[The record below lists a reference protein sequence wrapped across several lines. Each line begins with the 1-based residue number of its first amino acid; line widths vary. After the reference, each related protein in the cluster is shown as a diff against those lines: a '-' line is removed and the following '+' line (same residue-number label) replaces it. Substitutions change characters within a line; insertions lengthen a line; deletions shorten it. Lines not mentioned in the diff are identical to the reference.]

1 MPLSF
6 IRQKT
11 VPSTVP
17 QVFVAENEFLRLE
30 ACELGASL
38 LSLKVK
44 TSRGLQE
51 VLRGEADIQ
60 WRLQHYPYYNAAVG
74 PVANRLGEVQLSL
87 DSGMLVLDANEGKN
101 HLHGGAR
108 GYHTRVWQ
116 GSLENPTSLVFRLQ
130 TSPEEDGYPG
140 ERKIS
145 WHYRLEGPVLHVSF
159 DQVSSFETLFNPC
172 FHAYFNLNPEA
183 ARIEDQEL
191 LLRAGFFLPRGEDKC
206 PTGELRSLKAT
217 AMDFTSPRRLG
228 DALRQIEDDPQLGEL
243 DHYFVLENSHLKD
256 GYALLDDNRS
266 APVELYSAES
276 GLLLRATSDLPG
288 LQVYACKGGDSKK
301 TGHFPAHFACCL
313 EFQKYPDALR
323 HPSFPS
329 IIQRPGER
337 CSASM
342 RFTFRESPRPFR
354 RSL

>member
-1 MPLSF
+1 MPFSL
-6 IRQKT
+6 RQKT
-11 VPSTVP
+11 ASSAVP
-17 QVFVAENEFLRLE
+17 QVYIAENEFLRLE

-44 TSRGLQE
+44 TGRGWLE
-51 VLRGEADIQ
+51 VLRGETDIL

-74 PVANRLGEVQLSL
+74 PVANRLGEVQLSM
-87 DSGMLVLDANEGKN
+87 DSGTLVLDANEGKN

-108 GYHTRVWQ
+108 GYHTRIWQ
-116 GSLENPTSLVFRLQ
+116 GSPENPAGLVFRLK
-130 TSPEEDGYPG
+130 TSPNDDGYPG
-140 ERKIS
+140 EREIS
-145 WHYRLEGPVLHVSF
+145 WHYQLEGPALRVSF
-159 DQVSSFETLFNPC
+159 EQLSSAETLFNPC

-183 ARIEDQEL
+183 ATIEDQEL
-191 LLRAGFFLPRGEDKC
+191 LLRAAAFLPRGEDKC
-206 PTGELRSLKAT
+206 PRGELRSLKAT
-217 AMDFTSPRRLG
+217 AMDFTGPRRLG

-243 DHYFVLENSHLKD
+243 DHYFVLEDSHLKD
-256 GYALLDDNRS
+256 RHYLLDNKRS

-276 GLLLRATSDLPG
+276 GLLLQASSDLPG
-288 LQVYACKGGDSKK
+288 LQVYACKSGDSKK
-301 TGHFPAHFACCL
+301 SGHFPEHFACCL

-329 IIQRPGER
+329 IIQKPGER

-342 RFTFRESPRPFR
+342 RFTFKESPNPFR

>member
-1 MPLSF
+1 MPLSL
-6 IRQKT
+6 RQKT
-11 VPSTVP
+11 ASSAVP
-17 QVFVAENEFLRLE
+17 QVLVAENEFLRLE

-51 VLRGEADIQ
+51 VLRGEADIP

-74 PVANRLGEVQLSL
+74 PVANRLGEVELSL
-87 DSGMLVLDANEGKN
+87 ASGTVVLDANEGKN

-108 GYHTRVWQ
+108 GYHSRIWQ
-116 GSLENPTSLVFRLQ
+116 GSLENPAGLVFRLQ
-130 TSPEEDGYPG
+130 TSPEDDGYPG
-140 ERKIS
+140 ERRIS
-145 WHYRLEGPVLHVSF
+145 WHYQLVGPALCISF
-159 DQVSSFETLFNPC
+159 DQLSSAETLFNPC
-172 FHAYFNLNPEA
+172 FHAYFNLNPKA
-183 ARIEDQEL
+183 ATIEDQEL
-191 LLRAGFFLPRGEDKC
+191 LLRAEAFLPRGEDKC

-243 DHYFVLENSHLKD
+243 DHYFVLENS
-256 GYALLDDNRS
+256 ALMHSHSLPDNSRF

-276 GLLLRATSDLPG
+276 GLLLQATSELPG
-288 LQVYACKGGDSKK
+288 LQVYACKSGDSKK
-301 TGHFPAHFACCL
+301 SGHFTEHFACCL

-342 RFTFRESPRPFR
+342 RFTFRESPSPFR
-354 RSL
+354 RSQ